1 MYCPFNLFDVEPT
14 TGYHIKGQLFS
25 CPEASEL
32 QRIQSSK
39 KWKHITEQLNT
50 KCLRLHK
57 WPEHCSVNSNWWT
70 SGYDN
75 LPHKYEQSVWNSA
88 QICRAEQFFDNVNE
102 TTIKLC
108 IVSPWYTCTSALYE
122 YFYLQHLCARL
133 RLALMS
139 SFELGG
145 AQFVSLL
152 NPTCLSNQLNHLSLF
167 IIITQWTNNPY
178 LKKKERVYK

>member
-1 MYCPFNLFDVEPT
+1 MHCPLNLFDVEPT

-57 WPEHCSVNSNWWT
+57 WPDHCSVNSNWWT

-102 TTIKLC
+102 TTIKL
-108 IVSPWYTCTSALYE
+108 IALY
-122 YFYLQHLCARL
+122 HPDI
-133 RLALMS
+133 LAPLHYMNIS
-139 SFELGG
+139 TSNICVLGS
-145 AQFVSLL
+145 VLL
-152 NPTCLSNQLNHLSLF
+152 WCHHLSWVEHSLC
-167 IIITQWTNNPY
+167 
-178 LKKKERVYK
+178 LC